1 MPPVAPPIVNSD
13 RIARPGQSSTSS
25 GAVDSGSSRI
35 NRPVYD
41 SGRGSSFSKFGLNSL
56 DEPKVAPPINR
67 NTSSSSVTA
76 GGVSGSELGSGS
88 GSATGTPSGTGS
100 GSGTGTPA
108 GASISGSSATD
119 MYPKIGKLEN
129 LTFGVSKPEL
139 TIEDR
144 LVALETAVFAR
155 TYPHDSLFDRTERL
169 ETTLLGKNQ
178 IEAPPIPEDG
188 PLPGWAETPMT
199 STNGPDPSELMYLD
213 EIIDRPDSYH
223 KIDKATLDSF
233 ARELINFERQKL
245 ALGKL
250 EHNHLAQKMAD
261 EHLRDLVERG
271 VVSHNNSKGDN
282 PDRRYTLLGG
292 VDAVNENLAVIGGS
306 ELGPNKLCKAAVAK
320 IFKQMLMQQDG
331 REALMAPEAT
341 HLGFAIESMNEG
353 ASVLACTEVLTNR
366 GVIHPIPKTASL
378 GEKIEVEGSIQKPYV
393 FQRITLA
400 WEGVSDLPPQ
410 EENSSEALPYF
421 PPLDF
426 VAYKEKSEK
435 DHSKAIFALKTVGM
449 LAAIAG
455 GVFVP
460 PVALAAPLIMMAG
473 PGPGEVKPLS
483 DVPVK
488 GGVKV
493 SGESFSA
500 KVTVNNDNKEGLYY
514 LTVWANMG
522 ADDKPIAIS
531 RRTILVKQVHDE
543 EEVKGDV
550 SIPSQE
556 KSDTADDAKKKKSKD
571 SLKVNPADDSKVK
584 LPDTGTE
591 RKETDAKP
599 SVGASATPEA
609 LPPVSSADKPVSS
622 TDQPVSSAGQPVPP
636 PDQPVSSPEQ
646 SLSSADQ
653 KDSSEHEDDS
663 IEYTKGELGDLPK
676 IKSSNSDEKSP
687 DDVKLNSESSDEK

>member
-1 MPPVAPPIVNSD
+1 
-13 RIARPGQSSTSS
+13 
-25 GAVDSGSSRI
+25 
-35 NRPVYD
+35 
-41 SGRGSSFSKFGLNSL
+41 
-56 DEPKVAPPINR
+56 
-67 NTSSSSVTA
+67 
-76 GGVSGSELGSGS
+76 
-88 GSATGTPSGTGS
+88 
-100 GSGTGTPA
+100 
-108 GASISGSSATD
+108 

-129 LTFGVSKPEL
+129 LTFGVNKPEL
-139 TIEDR
+139 AIEDR

-233 ARELINFERQKL
+233 ARELINFEREKR

-261 EHLRDLVERG
+261 EHTRDLVERG
-271 VVSHNNSKGDN
+271 VVSHNSSKGDN

-292 VDAVNENLAVIGGS
+292 VDAVSENLAVIGGS

-320 IFKQMLMQQDG
+320 IFKQMLMQQDD

-353 ASVLACTEVLTNR
+353 ASVLACAEVLTNR
-366 GVIHPIPKTASL
+366 GVIHPIPKTARL
-378 GEKIEVEGSIQKPYV
+378 GDKIEVEGSIQKPYM

-473 PGPGEVKPLS
+473 PDPGELKPVS

-493 SGESFSA
+493 SGDSFSA
-500 KVTVNNDNKEGLYY
+500 KVAVNNDNKEGLYY
-514 LTVWANMG
+514 LTVWASMG
-522 ADDKPIAIS
+522 ADDKPVAIS

-556 KSDTADDAKKKKSKD
+556 KSDTADDAKKEKSKD
-571 SLKVNPADDSKVK
+571 SLKVDPAGDPNAKSADDAKLPDIKSADDSKVE

-609 LPPVSSADKPVSS
+609 LPPDSSAD
-622 TDQPVSSAGQPVPP
+622 QPVPSADRAVPP
-636 PDQPVSSPEQ
+636 PDQPDSSPDQ
-646 SLSSADQ
+646 SLSSAEQ
-653 KDSSEHEDDS
+653 KDSSAHEDDS

-687 DDVKLNSESSDEK
+687 DDVKLNSESSHEK